1 VLQLKIQ
8 NLKFSNM
15 AEITAATVGKLREM
29 TGAGMMDC
37 KKALTETGGD
47 LDKAVDLLRK
57 KGAATADV
65 KATRD
70 AKDGAIAQYIAPD
83 GKLGVLVEVNSETDF
98 VARNEIFRAFCDE
111 VAKRYATEA
120 NPNLETERQAMVAKI
135 RENIK
140 IARHAKMEV
149 VGNGMIAGYIH
160 TGAKVGVLV
169 EVGATKAETTSKEEF
184 KQLVKDI
191 TLQIAAGHPHAVSRE
206 QVPADVVAKERDIAA
221 QSDRFK
227 GKPAQALEKILQG
240 VLEKFYQSYC
250 LVDQGFVK
258 RNSEVSVKEHVA
270 QISKQLGD
278 EITIRRFVRFQV
290 GESA

>member
-1 VLQLKIQ
+1 
-8 NLKFSNM
+8 M
-15 AEITAATVGKLREM
+15 AEITSADVAKLREM
-29 TGAGMMDC
+29 TGVGMMDC
-37 KKALTETGGD
+37 KRALVEAKGSVD
-47 LDKAVDLLRK
+47 AAVEILRK
-57 KGAATADV
+57 KGQATAAV
-65 KATRD
+65 KSVRD
-70 AKDGAIAQYIAPD
+70 AKEGAIAQYIAPN

-98 VARNEIFRAFCDE
+98 VARNDTFRAFCDE

-120 NPNLETERQAMVAKI
+120 SPNLEAEREAMVAKI

-140 IARHAKMEV
+140 VARHAKMEV
-149 VGNGMIAGYIH
+149 NGNGLIAGYIH

-169 EVGATKAETTSKEEF
+169 EVGAGKAETVARDEF

-206 QVPADVVAKERDIAA
+206 QVPADVIAKEREIAA
-221 QSDRFK
+221 QSDRLK
-227 GKPAQALEKILQG
+227 GKPAQAMEKILQG
-240 VLEKFYQSYC
+240 VLEKFYQTYC

-270 QISKQLGD
+270 QTAKQLGD

-290 GESA
+290 GESPA